1 MKIRKATGTA
11 AVSLTA
17 LLMFAACGG
26 NGDDGA
32 TPPGSGSNDGSESAS
47 ADGGADTG
55 TAVYDEIAS
64 WEDPC
69 EVLGGVYSDLTE
81 SLRAFSVG
89 EEFVSG
95 AVGIGNP
102 TDAAKCSNT
111 VVWSEET
118 ADNIGSARGY
128 VDLWVLPKHSE
139 EDASARFAELEA
151 DAREQYGEDF
161 AEQEVTGW
169 DEGILFLGDYGVRDA
184 FKVYV
189 RDGSY
194 LIAITLETGSYLVE
208 ETGGNKADYTVE
220 EARDY
225 LLNEALPGV
234 QSVVNERLEA
244 AGVSTGE

>member
-1 MKIRKATGTA
+1 MKIRQATGTA

-17 LLMFAACGG
+17 LLMLAACGG

-32 TPPGSGSNDGSESAS
+32 TPPGSGSTNGSETAS
-47 ADGGADTG
+47 ADGGGDS
-55 TAVYDEIAS
+55 AVYDEIAS

-81 SLRAFSVG
+81 SLRAASVG

-95 AVGIGNP
+95 PIGVGNP
-102 TDAAKCSNT
+102 TDAAKCSNQ

-118 ADNIGSARGY
+118 ADNPGSARGY
-128 VDLWVLPKHSE
+128 VDLWVLPKSSE
-139 EDASARFAELEA
+139 EEASTRYAELEA
-151 DAREQYGEDF
+151 DAREQYGEEF

-184 FKVYV
+184 FKVFV

-194 LIAITLETGSYLVE
+194 LIAITLETGSYLVADSA
-208 ETGGNKADYTVE
+208 GNKADYTVE

-225 LLNEALPGV
+225 LLDEALPGV